1 MLSRADLM
9 ALLARLGAQTTTVEH
24 PAVFRVGEGE
34 EIKGGIAGAHTKNL
48 FLKDAKGQLWLISAA
63 DRTTI
68 DLKKLHHVIGS
79 ARLSFGSAEL
89 MEAALGVTPGSVTA
103 FALINDQADHRVRF
117 VLDRVLAE
125 AERVNFHPLTNTA
138 TTGIGQADFRAFLA
152 AVSVTPMVVDFSE
165 MSVVG

>member
-1 MLSRADLM
+1 MQTRADLM
-9 ALLARLGAQTTTVEH
+9 ALLARLGAKTTTVEH

-34 EIKGGIAGAHTKNL
+34 EIKAAITGAHTKNL

-63 DRTTI
+63 DRTAI
-68 DLKKLHHVIGS
+68 DLKRLHPVIGS

-89 MEAALGVTPGSVTA
+89 MEATLGVTPGLVTA

-125 AERVNFHPLTNTA
+125 ADRVNFHPLTNTA
-138 TTGIGQADFRAFLA
+138 TTGIGQADLRKFFA
-152 AVSVTPMVVDFSE
+152 AVGVTPLVVDFTE
-165 MSVVG
+165 MTVVG